1 MARRKIEA
9 ARYKVAAAAIVL
21 AVIGWFVAG
30 NWLEA
35 RSERQTS
42 LKWAAEAAAAVVA
55 RAPDPQIAR
64 VVSIQTRNS
73 RATACGWI
81 DLGAGSG
88 VVPFAVLNFSSPY
101 AVLPVPSQESTKA
114 WVDAAFEKQLVLQ
127 FCQPRDRPATPANV
141 TEIPLVDGPLEALW
155 SERGPDWAII
165 PVPQDAGYVA
175 VARRTGGGANI
186 SPVMETAALAEAWSL
201 KDGVAYAEAENA
213 KGRARMATYD
223 ACLARHP
230 RGDPEREHC

>member
-30 NWLEA
+30 QWIYA
-35 RSERQTS
+35 
-42 LKWAAEAAAAVVA
+42 WAQKRADAAMAKQAEVAVITH
-55 RAPDPQIAR
+55 APDPDIAR
-64 VVSIQTRNS
+64 VISVQGRGFQGD
-73 RATACGWI
+73 ACGWV
-81 DLGAGSG
+81 DLGGG
-88 VVPFAVLNFSSPY
+88 TGIVPFVVRTDPVDVL
-101 AVLPVPSQESTKA
+101 VPILDQENLEA
-114 WVDAAFEKQLVLQ
+114 WVDGLYIKHLVLLR
-127 FCQPRDRPATPANV
+127 CNGRGLLLPAPADANAD
-141 TEIPLVDGPLEALW
+141 PLVDGPISALW
-155 SERGPDWAII
+155 SGNGRLWAII
-165 PVPQDAGYVA
+165 PVPNDTRFIA
-175 VARRTGGGANI
+175 VARRVGGGMLI
-186 SPVMETAALAEAWSL
+186 SPAMDTAALAEAWSL